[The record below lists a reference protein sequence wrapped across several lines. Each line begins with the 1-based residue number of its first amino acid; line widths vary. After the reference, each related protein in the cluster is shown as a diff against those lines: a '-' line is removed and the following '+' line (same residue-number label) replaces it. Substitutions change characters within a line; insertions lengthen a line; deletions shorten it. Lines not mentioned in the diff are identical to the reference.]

1 GGVTWTATLTPTANI
16 EDTTNL
22 ITLANTGVADA
33 AGNTGLGTTDSNNY
47 AIDTKHP
54 TATVGVDDSA
64 PEARESSLVTISFSE
79 AVFCFDNGDLS
90 DANSIPTRR
99 ASDLGGVTWTATLTP
114 TANIEDTTNLITL
127 ANTGVADA
135 AGNTGLGT
143 TDSNN
148 YAIDTI
154 NPTVAVDIIATSLS
168 DGTPSSNVTFTF
180 SEDPGTSFTVGDVT
194 PTNGSISGFTKD
206 DATHYHAT

>member
-1 GGVTWTATLTPTANI
+1 
-16 EDTTNL
+16 
-22 ITLANTGVADA
+22 
-33 AGNTGLGTTDSNNY
+33 
-47 AIDTKHP
+47 
-54 TATVGVDDSA
+54 
-64 PEARESSLVTISFSE
+64 
-79 AVFCFDNGDLS
+79 
-90 DANSIPTRR
+90 
-99 ASDLGGVTWTATLTP
+99 
-114 TANIEDTTNLITL
+114 
-127 ANTGVADA
+127 NTGVADA

-206 DATHYHAT
+206 DATHYHATFTATDGVSAPGSVSVAAGSYTDAAGNLGGTGSRSEARRVGNRRGAGG